1 MRFFRCWRGDARYK
15 IRLRDI
21 SCLLTI
27 EPLWEEQAMAED
39 IRQRILYLRDV
50 MHLSFYQIEDMTGV
64 SRKRVSKLYKGD
76 LPGDKAGRPCML
88 DRYRSLIGSW
98 FAEYPALKAKQIC
111 SMLKDRGLD
120 VSYTLVVK
128 YTRSFRKKKG
138 KVYHAL
144 TFLPGEESQVDWC
157 FINHPSLGKHSC
169 FVLIL
174 SHSRYLFAHVFPRA
188 SFEFFIEGHLM
199 AFSSMNG
206 TTRSLRYDNLR
217 TVVIRRKPD
226 VQFNPQFLEF
236 SRHYGTEIRLCN
248 PGAGNEKGR
257 VERVIRTMKE
267 MFFNKMQNYSSFEA
281 LNRGLHEW
289 VDHKNQTVHR
299 ATLQSPMDML
309 KEEDLKPLPEIP
321 WNNVVIHPPVRTT
334 KTGMMIFDMNSYS
347 VPDYLVGKSLSLHST
362 PDTVRICDADK
373 QVASHPRSF
382 ERYKQFLN
390 PLHRSYLRI
399 SQKAKLQR
407 IHEVIKNMHQSMGDF
422 LLKNQTCGEDPYK
435 TAHEIFRLMKEHS
448 RGLLI
453 SIASECLR
461 RKSPRLKTF
470 LSYLEAG
477 PSETIDAVSPQN
489 GGLLNITYKPRGLE
503 VYDDETES

>member
-1 MRFFRCWRGDARYK
+1 MGGE
-15 IRLRDI
+15 
-21 SCLLTI
+21 T
-27 EPLWEEQAMAED
+27 MTED

-64 SRKRVSKLYKGD
+64 PRKRASKLYQGD
-76 LPGDKAGRPCML
+76 LPVDKAGRPCML
-88 DRYRSLIGSW
+88 ERYRSLIGSW
-98 FAEYPALKAKQIC
+98 FADYPALKAKQIC
-111 SMLKDRGLD
+111 SMLRDRGLD

-138 KVYHAL
+138 KIYHAL

-157 FINHPSLGKHSC
+157 FINHPSLGKLSC

-206 TTRSLRYDNLR
+206 ATRSLRFDNLR
-217 TVVIRRKPD
+217 TVVLRRRPD
-226 VQFNPQFLEF
+226 VEFNPRFLEF
-236 SRHYGTEIRLCN
+236 SRHYGIEIRLCN

-289 VDHKNQTVHR
+289 VDQKNQTVHR
-299 ATLQSPMDML
+299 ATEHRPIDLL
-309 KEEDLKPLPEIP
+309 KEERLKPLPEIP
-321 WNNVVIHPPVRTT
+321 WRNVVIHPPVKTT
-334 KTGMMIFDMNSYS
+334 KTGMMIFDTNSYS
-347 VPDYLVGKSLSLHST
+347 VPDYLVEKSLSIHST
-362 PDTVRICDADK
+362 PDMVRIYDADK

-382 ERYKQFLN
+382 QRYKQFLN
-390 PLHRSYLRI
+390 PLHRSYCRI
-399 SQKAKLQR
+399 SHKAKTQR
-407 IHEVIKNMHQSMGDF
+407 IHEVIKNMHPALSDF
-422 LLKNQTCGEDPYK
+422 LLRNQTCGEDSYK
-435 TAHEIFRLMKEHS
+435 TAHALFRLMKVHS
-448 RGLLI
+448 RGMLI
-453 SIASECLR
+453 SIASECLK

-477 PSETIDAVSPQN
+477 PSETVEAVSPQN